1 MHREE
6 WSFKTNYS
14 MGRLNELLGH
24 LGEPHTFAR
33 HEKRYMANRSIAKA
47 EVTIEFEK
55 SIIKSKL

>member
-1 MHREE
+1 
-6 WSFKTNYS
+6 